1 MVDKILVP
9 VDGSDK
15 SRKALELAK
24 SIYPDSGIV
33 LLHVIEV
40 SKFEGDVGWMTSEK
54 KIIEQRRETV
64 EKMFDEVLSET
75 GGHEGGVQTEI
86 KTGEAARTIVEY
98 IDSNSI
104 GHTVIGSH
112 GRKGVS
118 RVLLGSV
125 AENVARRSHTPVTI
139 VR

>member
-1 MVDKILVP
+1 MVNKILVP
-9 VDGSDK
+9 FDGSDK
-15 SRKALELAK
+15 SRKALEFAK
-24 SIYPDSGIV
+24 STYPASEIV
-33 LLHVIEV
+33 LLHMIEV

-54 KIIEQRRETV
+54 KIIEERRETV
-64 EKMFDEVLSET
+64 EKMFDQVLSET
-75 GGHEGGVQTEI
+75 GDHEGDVQTEI
-86 KTGEAARTIVEY
+86 KTGEVARTIVEY

-104 GHTVIGSH
+104 SHTVIGSH

-125 AENVARRSHTPVTI
+125 AEKVARRSPTPVTI